1 MRMSHLLNVSFI
13 IMALAAACNN
23 GKETPEKTKVNEVSV
38 TARIEGSSKATI
50 NDSGKL
56 EWRFDDAIDVI
67 SSDGAF
73 VKFLSESA
81 NGSDARTSTS
91 AVRSNFP

>member
-1 MRMSHLLNVSFI
+1 MSHLLNVSFI

-56 EWRFDDAIDVI
+56 EWRLDDAIDVI
-67 SSDGAF
+67 ASAGAF
-73 VKFLSESA
+73 VKLL
-81 NGSDARTSTS
+81 
-91 AVRSNFP
+91 